1 MTENMGRTSIF
12 IAGFVFSITSAF
24 GQVPVREEP
33 RHKVALEN
41 EYIRLLDVRLPPGDT
56 SLFHIHEIPSFFIP
70 LSTTAIGSQVQ
81 GQEPKESRFAADSTW
96 YNGFENGPLVH
107 RVWNSD
113 TSLLHVIDL
122 ELLSPKNSV
131 LPDVLALASFKIAF
145 ENNKLRVYKF
155 KLSLNQRISIP
166 ALRTPALFI
175 SVTGPAMMITEP
187 VKNLTY
193 TVQPGGFQ
201 WLEPQQKFD
210 ISNKERVEVNAI
222 LILLK

>member
-1 MTENMGRTSIF
+1 MTRTLIF
-12 IAGFVFSITSAF
+12 IAAFIFSIASVC

-81 GQEPKESRFAADSTW
+81 GQAPRESRFAADSTW
-96 YNGFENGPLVH
+96 YNGFETGPLVH

-122 ELLSPKNSV
+122 ELLSRKNSV
-131 LPDVLALASFKIAF
+131 LPDICELAPLKIAF
-145 ENNKLRVYKF
+145 ENSRLRVYKGE
-155 KLSLNQRISIP
+155 LSSKQHISVP
-166 ALRTPALFI
+166 SLKTPALFI
-175 SVTGPAMMITEP
+175 SVTGAAMIMTKSA
-187 VKNLTY
+187 KNLRY
-193 TVQPGGFQ
+193 TVQKGGFQ
-201 WLEPQQKFD
+201 WLEPRQKFS
-210 ISNKERVEVNAI
+210 ISNKEPGTVNAI